1 MWALILWMLIGMYG
15 LIENAELIAAVED
28 KKMKSLGM
36 LLLVI
41 CTPIR
46 IICGIFEYMLEQ
58 TLGEG
63 FDGDDTGCCQ

>member
-1 MWALILWMLIGMYG
+1 MWALILWLLIGMYG
-15 LIENAELIAAVED
+15 LVENAELIAAVED

-46 IICGIFEYMLEQ
+46 IICGIFEYLLEQ
-58 TLGEG
+58 TRGEG
-63 FDGDDTGCCQ
+63 FDGDDTGCC

>member
-46 IICGIFEYMLEQ
+46 IICGILNI
-58 TLGEG
+58 
-63 FDGDDTGCCQ
+63 C

>member
-15 LIENAELIAAVED
+15 LVENAELIATVED

-46 IICGIFEYMLEQ
+46 IICSIFEYLLEQ

-63 FDGDDTGCCQ
+63 FDGDDTGCC

>member
-1 MWALILWMLIGMYG
+1 MWALILWLLIGMCG
-15 LIENAELIAAVED
+15 LVENAELIAAVEN

-46 IICGIFEYMLEQ
+46 LLSGIFEYMLEQ

-63 FDGDDTGCCQ
+63 FNGDDTGCC